1 MSAFRGCG
9 EMYRFDGVFV
19 ADPSRRPMLRLFNGL
34 ASPGLL
40 FVFLLLVAVRAL
52 AGGVTLAWDAVS
64 GAAGY
69 TVYYGPAVG
78 NYTANLD
85 VGNTTTSPVTNLTE
99 GATSH
104 FAVTAYNA
112 AHTQSGFSNDV
123 SATIAYSAP
132 VAQFSASA
140 TSGTAPLAVN
150 FSSTSTGTISTYA
163 WAFGDSTTSSSGSP
177 SHVYSSAGVYTVSLT
192 VTGPGGGNTRTNSSY
207 ITVSAPLQVTTTV
220 VSSAQNPSALG
231 VSVKFT
237 ATVTRS
243 APTGNV
249 NFKDGATSITG
260 CGAVPL
266 TGTGNSRT
274 AACSTTALATGNHS
288 ITAVYAG
295 NAANAGST
303 STVLTQNVNGVV
315 AGAPTLQA
323 AASRK
328 VHGAAGIFD
337 LSLSL
342 VPTNPGT
349 EPRQGPAATVV
360 LTFNKPLTGA
370 TVAVTEGTAT
380 AGAPTFSGNAV
391 VVNLTGVA
399 DQQYVTVSLTN
410 VASADGGTGG
420 SGSVRIGF
428 LTGDVSQGRVVTLAD
443 SGALNAQLSQP
454 VTAANYL
461 MDVNASGTLTLADKG
476 ITSANLTKALPAP

>member
-40 FVFLLLVAVRAL
+40 FVFLLLVAVRTF
-52 AGGVTLAWDAVS
+52 AGGLTLAWDPVS
-64 GAAGY
+64 GAVGY
-69 TVYYGPAVG
+69 TVYYGPAAG
-78 NYTANLD
+78 NYTSNID
-85 VGNTTTSPVTNLTE
+85 VGNTTTSPVANLTE
-99 GATSH
+99 GATYH

-163 WAFGDSTTSSSGSP
+163 WTFGDSTAGSTQNP
-177 SHVYSSAGVYTVSLT
+177 SHVYSSAGVYTVGLT
-192 VTGPGGGNTRTNSSY
+192 VTGPGGSNTKTNSSY

-237 ATVTRS
+237 ATVTGS

-323 AASRK
+323 VTSRK
-328 VHGAAGIFD
+328 AHGAAGTYD
-337 LSLSL
+337 L
-342 VPTNPGT
+342 
-349 EPRQGPAATVV
+349 
-360 LTFNKPLTGA
+360 PL
-370 TVAVTEGTAT
+370 
-380 AGAPTFSGNAV
+380 
-391 VVNLTGVA
+391 
-399 DQQYVTVSLTN
+399 
-410 VASADGGTGG
+410 
-420 SGSVRIGF
+420 R
-428 LTGDVSQGRVVTLAD
+428 
-443 SGALNAQLSQP
+443 
-454 VTAANYL
+454 
-461 MDVNASGTLTLADKG
+461 
-476 ITSANLTKALPAP
+476 